1 MSTKEIIKMLCDKK
15 GISVT
20 GLEKE
25 LGYGNGSL
33 SKGDNLKSE
42 RLFEIAKYFNVTME
56 FLMGAEGYTY
66 DEETEEWRED
76 ENYIINKEARV
87 YSEFLFEHPE
97 YRELFDASMKVKPDY
112 ISIVSL
118 LLDIFNKVGK

>member
-1 MSTKEIIKMLCDKK
+1 MSTREIIKMLCDKK

-42 RLFEIAKYFNVTME
+42 RLFAIAKYFNVTME

-66 DEETEEWRED
+66 DKETEEWRED

-112 ISIVSL
+112 VSIVSV

>member
-66 DEETEEWRED
+66 DKETEEWRED

-97 YRELFDASMKVKPDY
+97 YKELFNASMKVKPDY
-112 ISIVSL
+112 VSIVSV

>member
-1 MSTKEIIKMLCDKK
+1 MSTREIIKMLCDKK

-66 DEETEEWRED
+66 DKETEEWRED

-112 ISIVSL
+112 VSIVSV